1 MATLPPLVATE
12 ERIIEGEVPARLF
25 AEHRARYAFAARLV
39 AGRRVLDVACGTGYG
54 TPHLLAGGAR
64 SVVGVDRDGPAIAY
78 ARQRYGGPAISF
90 AEGDACDPPVSGP
103 FEVIVSFETL
113 EHLGDPVRF
122 LETCRRLLVRSGGIL
137 LVSTPYRHRVKDD
150 GSPRNPFHRQE
161 WRTEEFR
168 TLLSP
173 LFPSVELYG
182 QALKLEKR
190 RFPLGR
196 WAAAPLAWLQG
207 VRLGDLETLFPLP
220 GPRFFGLWQ
229 SFPAYVIAVCRV

>member
-1 MATLPPLVATE
+1 MPTLPLLPATE

-25 AEHRARYAFAARLV
+25 SEHRARYTFAARFT

-90 AEGDACDPPVSGP
+90 VAGDACDPPVNGP
-103 FEVIVSFETL
+103 FEAIVSFETL
-113 EHLGDPVRF
+113 EHLDEPVRF
-122 LETCRRLLVRSGGIL
+122 LETCHRLLVRPGGIL
-137 LVSTPYRHRVKDD
+137 LVSTPYRHRVNVD
-150 GSPRNPFHRQE
+150 GSPKNRFHRQE

-168 TLLSP
+168 ELLAP
-173 LFPSVELYG
+173 LFAGVELYG

-190 RFPLGR
+190 RFSPGR
-196 WAAAPLAWLQG
+196 WAAGPLARVQG
-207 VRLGDLETLFPLP
+207 VRLGDVETLFPLP
-220 GPRFFGLWQ
+220 GPRFLGLWGA
-229 SFPAYVIAVCRV
+229 FPGYVVAVCRV